1 MRAVSRALDIAI
13 SGAVLLVLAPLLGLI
28 ALGILLILGR
38 PVFFRQARPGLHGR
52 PFTCIKFRTMSEARD
67 ADGRLLPD
75 EERMT
80 RFGSLLREI
89 SLDELPQLWNV
100 LRGDMAL
107 VGPRPLLMEY
117 LPRYNAQQMKRH
129 EVKPGITGWVQI
141 NGRNALSWPQKF
153 EMDVWYVEHWSLW
166 LDLKILLLTPWAV
179 FSRTG
184 VRERGY
190 ATTSDFLGNG
200 ETAEST
206 QS

>member
-141 NGRNALSWPQKF
+141 NGRNALSWRLR
-153 EMDVWYVEHWSLW
+153 D
-166 LDLKILLLTPWAV
+166 DLG
-179 FSRTG
+179 FSRQRRDRRIHPELSDETNPAIG
-184 VRERGY
+184 SPYERARESLRGGSIRLEL
-190 ATTSDFLGNG
+190 AVDGG
-200 ETAEST
+200 AEH
-206 QS
+206 